1 MSTRYAPQA
10 CVPCRTLK
18 RKCTKELP
26 SCSLCRQL
34 HKDCGYP
41 TPLRI
46 RSARPEEV
54 TVLSD
59 RVKLLEQR
67 LNGDASQGVN
77 SDYATQPQFQGASLT
92 LEVTN
97 THRLEFPA
105 EFFLELE
112 NYRPMPPDHLN
123 AKMFVPSDILRFLES
138 KDSMQA
144 LFARYMTGTHS
155 WLPILWNRRTAEKID
170 SFDESMESGLVLLLL
185 CIKLVTD
192 PPTEQDN
199 AASTPLYRT
208 AKGLCFRLE
217 NSCSLSL
224 HLLQSVVLIAVYEL
238 GHGIFPGVQ
247 LTIAHAARLGIITGL
262 HDRKHAPQLF
272 KDPDTYKMREEERR
286 TWWAIVILERYMN
299 LGTYGQPLATP
310 EPLQGTLLPCSEDS
324 WDNQGGRL
332 ASNVPLFASSFSL
345 TTEIGSYASTCQA
358 AHILGLVLRHRDE
371 QNTVVSDTHYRIAE
385 AQRLHKTLVLL
396 SLHLSGQ
403 ATMDTHN
410 VTNNFTAMGLCYAAR
425 VALYNMYACNEH
437 YSATEARLGEE
448 TEMQQASID
457 GLKEVT
463 QCVYQFAHSIL
474 DVAILDDQLI
484 SRSLLLT
491 HSLYFAASEL
501 AWFIR
506 EMNYAEDVQFL
517 KVIVELLTV
526 MSRTWRV
533 AKQYLKIL
541 EEDGSL
547 ASLTT

>member
-26 SCSLCRQL
+26 SCSLL